1 MSRGHRLLETARR
14 AEALGFHSLSLADHF
29 GDQVAP
35 LVALAAAAA
44 VTTRL
49 RLAPLVCCNDF
60 RHPVVLAKEAATL
73 DVLSQGRFQLGMGA
87 GWMESDY
94 SSSGL
99 PMDSAGIRIARL
111 HESIQVVRGLLQPG
125 AFSFEGEYY
134 QVRQLDGRPKPFQQP
149 VPLYIGGGGPKMLK
163 LAAQEADIVGIN
175 VDLRSNVMCDID
187 FSAEACDRKVEW
199 VRQSAAERW
208 LSLDLSMLVHATRV
222 TDDEEGAFREIALQM
237 ETTPEVVRLSPSVLV
252 GSHQQMVEI
261 LLQRRQRW
269 GLNEWI
275 VREEQMESFAPVV
288 ATFPVTGR

>member
-1 MSRGHRLLETARR
+1 METARR

-29 GDQVAP
+29 GHQAAP
-35 LVALAAAAA
+35 LIALAAAAA

-73 DVLSQGRFQLGMGA
+73 DVLSHGRFQLGMGA

-99 PMDSAGIRIARL
+99 AMDSAGIRIARL

-125 AFSFEGEYY
+125 AFSFEGDYY
-134 QVRQLDGRPKPFQQP
+134 QIQQLDGQPKPVQNP
-149 VPLYIGGGGPKMLK
+149 LPLYLGGGGPKMLR

-175 VDLRSNVMCDID
+175 VDLRSNVMGDID
-187 FSAEACDRKVEW
+187 FSAEACDRKVCW
-199 VRQSAAERW
+199 VREAAAERW
-208 LSLDLSMLVHATRV
+208 SSLDLSMLVHVTRF
-222 TDDEEGAFREIALQM
+222 TEDEDGAFREIALQM
-237 ETTPEVVRLSPSVLV
+237 ETTPEVVRQSPSVLV
-252 GSHQQMVEI
+252 GSPQQMVEI
-261 LLQRRQRW
+261 LQDRRRRW

-288 ATFPVTGR
+288 AVLTAQVTS